1 MNINME
7 EIKTLYENV
16 DEVWPKDDKWHL
28 YSKKMIQK
36 YLDKQKWE
44 KNDYILNAG
53 SGGNNYKINSLM
65 HHRDIASNKINS
77 FSDYS
82 VGTIESLPFQNETFD
97 KIICVGS
104 VINYCDANATMS
116 EFSRTIKNNGIL
128 YLEFES
134 SWGFEHRKKSY
145 YKQSA
150 TVVKLKYF
158 DQYWTQWI
166 YSPNYIKKL
175 LNNYGFIIEDEYRFH
190 ILSALSYSLNKNENK
205 ASKYACLDSLFRKTC
220 LSKHANNIILKC
232 YKL

>member
-1 MNINME
+1 MDINKE
-7 EIKTLYENV
+7 EIKSLYENV

-28 YSKKMIQK
+28 FSKKMIQK

-44 KNDYILNAG
+44 ANEYILNAG
-53 SGGNNYKINSLM
+53 SGGNNYNINSLM
-65 HHRDIASNKINS
+65 HHRDIASNKIKN
-77 FSDYS
+77 FSDCS
-82 VGTIESLPFQNETFD
+82 VGTIEILPFKNQIFD

-104 VINYCDANATMS
+104 VINYCDANATIS

-145 YKQSA
+145 YKKSA

-166 YSPNYIKKL
+166 YSPIYIKKL
-175 LNNYGFIIEDEYRFH
+175 LKNYGFVIEDEYRFH
-190 ILSALSYSLNKNENK
+190 ILSALSYSLNENENK
-205 ASKYACLDSLFRKTC
+205 ASKYACFDSLLRKTC